1 MIDFTDTASAQR
13 HDTTKLQD
21 ETIQSLRSEL
31 ATYRAAVV
39 PVADYNRVCDQ
50 RDGYRAERN
59 TAIVELGHTQRDL
72 AETTLELD
80 RTTAVLANARDSSQ
94 SVTLQR
100 ALDVMADVIRHY
112 SRDVESSY
120 STYEKQGAWRAM
132 VAMMVEAGR

>member
-1 MIDFTDTASAQR
+1 MSEPARDDLYAFMSERDQ
-13 HDTTKLQD
+13 
-21 ETIQSLRSEL
+21 LRSEL

-39 PVADYNRVCDQ
+39 PVADYNRVCLQ
-50 RDGYRAERN
+50 RDNALEAVDLLAAE
-59 TAIVELGHTQRDL
+59 LSD
-72 AETTLELD
+72 
-80 RTTAVLANARDSSQ
+80 ARDSA
-94 SVTLQR
+94 TLTR